1 MIGQNSNGVER
12 SSRNHFMFYLLQRV
26 PICLQAVFKQSLSSL
41 QAVFRHFLRSLQAIL
56 KLFSSSLQVLFKM
69 SVCLK
74 VTFKHSIKAVFNKAL
89 LKSRTFG
96 FINQGIKH
104 FVLLMLNEEQVT
116 LKYLLKRCF
125 FHKNKIT
132 NKYQH

>member
-1 MIGQNSNGVER
+1 
-12 SSRNHFMFYLLQRV
+12 
-26 PICLQAVFKQSLSSL
+26 
-41 QAVFRHFLRSLQAIL
+41 
-56 KLFSSSLQVLFKM
+56 M

-116 LKYLLKRCF
+116 EEVAYHL
-125 FHKNKIT
+125 
-132 NKYQH
+132 